1 MEKRSV
7 MSHYR
12 SRKISGT
19 QQSFL
24 TEMAI
29 CIAERWKKV
38 WVTILFLNAIM
49 HRKVIHVNFFCFFSV
64 ILARPQFVEIQKICH
79 YGNMT

>member
-49 HRKVIHVNFFCFFSV
+49 HRKVIHVNFFCFFLSYWQDHS
-64 ILARPQFVEIQKICH
+64 LLRSRKFAT
-79 YGNMT
+79 MAT

>member
-7 MSHYR
+7 MSHYHR
-12 SRKISGT
+12 RNISGT

-24 TEMAI
+24 TDMAI
-29 CIAERWKKV
+29 GNVEQWKKV
-38 WVTILFLNAIM
+38 WVTILFLSAIM
-49 HRKVIHVNFFCFFSV
+49 HWKVIHVNFFFVFSV
-64 ILARPQFVEIQKICH
+64 NFARPQFVEIQKICH

>member
-7 MSHYR
+7 TSHYH

-29 CIAERWKKV
+29 CTFVERSKKV
-38 WVTILFLNAIM
+38 WVTIFFLSAIM
-49 HRKVIHVNFFCFFSV
+49 HRKVIHVHFFHFFLSHWQDHS
-64 ILARPQFVEIQKICH
+64 LLRSRKFVT
-79 YGNMT
+79 MAT